1 MPLSILSPFCVYR
14 RENSNLHGFQ
24 LDTEL
29 NLDNTL
35 FDEGKKALF
44 VDFYPQGNLSMYFG
58 IEQRDQLP

>member
-1 MPLSILSPFCVYR
+1 MCIPARGL
-14 RENSNLHGFQ
+14 NLHGFP
-24 LDTEL
+24 LDIEL

-35 FDEGKKALF
+35 FDEVKKALF